1 MLPTWA
7 APSGTTG
14 RGTAATGGRP
24 STEDGHIIAFGGT
37 EESLRHKNLGLKQ
50 RGDPS
55 DRPFKRDTGR
65 GYVAPSDGDYTD
77 ALSKQHPVTLAITE
91 TSGAI
96 TDSLASFLHI
106 LARTARAKGA
116 TDNTRY
122 GLSRASTTSFYVHH
136 LSEISTAVQVADAN
150 TIINAATHESF
161 MRSLRPPPYLSPAQ
175 VDAEGNDRPPC

>member
-1 MLPTWA
+1 MPDIVVGGPRPKCIEFKCYTWA
-7 APSGTTG
+7 APSGTAG

-24 STEDGHIIAFGGT
+24 STEDGHVIAFGGT

-106 LARTARAKGA
+106 LARTARAEGRHRQHEIRPQPRL
-116 TDNTRY
+116 D
-122 GLSRASTTSFYVHH
+122 H
-136 LSEISTAVQVADAN
+136 LL
-150 TIINAATHESF
+150 
-161 MRSLRPPPYLSPAQ
+161 LRPSPLR
-175 VDAEGNDRPPC
+175 DLHRRPSCRRQHDHQRRYA